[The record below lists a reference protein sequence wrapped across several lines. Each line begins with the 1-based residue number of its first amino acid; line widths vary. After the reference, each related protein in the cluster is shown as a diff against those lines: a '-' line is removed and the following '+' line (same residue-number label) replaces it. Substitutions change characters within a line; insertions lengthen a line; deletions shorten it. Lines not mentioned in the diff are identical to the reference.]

1 MTYRRTLRT
10 YEKDG
15 NQPDVHCQP
24 RKRES
29 RQLLERA
36 ENEEDIAEQLEAED
50 DEVAQ
55 VQVGRLTRG
64 VEPRRRVTEKQLF
77 ELTIGSHQKTA

>member
-1 MTYRRTLRT
+1 M
-10 YEKDG
+10 
-15 NQPDVHCQP
+15 
-24 RKRES
+24 
-29 RQLLERA
+29 
-36 ENEEDIAEQLEAED
+36 EAED

-77 ELTIGSHQKTA
+77 ELTIGSHLNCIAKEPKPKHTNCPYIPLQP